1 MAWGIFISCMTL
13 FGTLVL
19 VLADTMTESGFPA
32 SSGEVQETRQS
43 SDETGQDIRRA
54 A

>member
-19 VLADTMTESGFPA
+19 VLADVATESNPPA
-32 SSGEVQETRQS
+32 SSGEMRETRQGT
-43 SDETGQDIRRA
+43 EGEDIGKA